1 MNYRAAGEDSGG
13 TAASWRAADSLS
25 MFEPFQEDRTST
37 LLTCFVSGPHQPENE
52 SETGENASDYT
63 HAGPASR
70 RPRSAGKRSSQRA
83 ADEKTPTNKPFS
95 RPRAAGSIRLIARL
109 PKVWSV
115 TTPASSAAAPA
126 TRIATASTGWALT
139 EKPPQ
144 PAPATPSDT
153 SAMSIVKCP
162 ASNILRP
169 DPRSPARPA
178 SGVTIAPAA
187 PASANSAM
195 PFISKLN
202 GGCTSRRPIAVQNA
216 LNAPITKAADAAFRC
231 NTGSVRISV
240 QSEQRSAG

>member
-1 MNYRAAGEDSGG
+1 MNYRAAGEESGA
-13 TAASWRAADSLS
+13 TAARWRAADSLR
-25 MFEPFQEDRTST
+25 MIEPLQENRTST

-126 TRIATASTGWALT
+126 TRIATARTGWVLA

-144 PAPATPSDT
+144 PAPAIPIPT
-153 SAMSIVKCP
+153 SAASI
-162 ASNILRP
+162 
-169 DPRSPARPA
+169 AR
-178 SGVTIAPAA
+178 
-187 PASANSAM
+187 
-195 PFISKLN
+195 
-202 GGCTSRRPIAVQNA
+202 
-216 LNAPITKAADAAFRC
+216 
-231 NTGSVRISV
+231 
-240 QSEQRSAG
+240 